1 MEENIDDLRIKINE
15 IETKVYNTYK
25 AQQKY
30 TFNEYLNVKME
41 LKEEISKIKKI
52 INKNL
57 FNNLL
62 ISLIL
67 TGIIIIFKKDYLLL

>member
-1 MEENIDDLRIKINE
+1 MENLDDLRIKIND

-30 TFNEYLNVKME
+30 TFNEYLSIKME
-41 LKEEISKIKKI
+41 IRDEINKIKKI

-57 FNNLL
+57 LNNLL

-67 TGIIIIFKKDYLLL
+67 AGLIILYRRDN